1 MDLKFSLNDCFFFGA
16 IISATDPGKYI
27 QQLESFF
34 LILYP
39 FKFEGVCVVFNRIN
53 LYCMKKK
60 MDFVSKQISNSVI
73 SATSYGYIGSIGRQ
87 SILLL
92 HVLILVH
99 NILLFSFSD
108 CACHFQWPESRCRSV
123 CFHFWW
129 KCVKWC
135 CSNSAFRVSYT
146 VLLSYLMLGLVR
158 ISDIAL
164 TRFTWKQHIDKEYAR
179 LMLIHFEGNF
189 IPNWYKMFFNLWCLR
204 YYICDKW
211 DFHLLMLKCLS
222 VSIFDLL
229 KLWLWYGNYCVL
241 LPPTC

>member
-1 MDLKFSLNDCFFFGA
+1 MWCSTEWIYTA
-16 IISATDPGKYI
+16 W
-27 QQLESFF
+27 
-34 LILYP
+34 
-39 FKFEGVCVVFNRIN
+39 
-53 LYCMKKK
+53 KKN

-73 SATSYGYIGSIGRQ
+73 S
-87 SILLL
+87 
-92 HVLILVH
+92 LVTLVD
-99 NILLFSFSD
+99 ILFSSYMYWYWYIISCCSLSVTVLAIFSD
-108 CACHFQWPESRCRSV
+108 LKADVDLFAFIFGESVLNDAVAIVLSG
-123 CFHFWW
+123 W
-129 KCVKWC
+129 
-135 CSNSAFRVSYT
+135 AI
-146 VLLSYLMLGLVR
+146 LLSYLMLGLVR

-211 DFHLLMLKCLS
+211 DFDLLMLKCLS